1 MLSFSAN
8 LGFLWKEKTLA
19 QAINLAADAGFSA
32 VECHWPYDQP
42 VEDVAR
48 ALQENGLPMLGLNTR
63 PGNLA
68 SGDFGLSA
76 LPGREIEARV
86 AIEEAIDYGTRIKAR
101 NIHVMAGKTVGKEAT
116 DTFVSN
122 LSFACEQAASA
133 GIGILIEP
141 INTVDVPGYFLNT
154 IAQAADICH
163 QVDQANIAIM
173 FDCYHVAKMDFDVE
187 AELETFFAAIGHV
200 QFAGVPDRGPP
211 DEGMLD
217 YDRIF
222 AKLESLGQA
231 KPVGAEYRPATT
243 TEASL
248 GWLDRARSGKSLLPN
263 S

>member
-19 QAINLAADAGFSA
+19 QAIHLAANAGFSA

-48 ALQENGLPMLGLNTR
+48 ALQETGLPMLGLNTR
-63 PGNLA
+63 PGNTA
-68 SGDFGLSA
+68 NRDFGLSA
-76 LPGREIEARV
+76 LTGREEEAR
-86 AIEEAIDYGTRIKAR
+86 EAITQAVAYASAIKAH
-101 NIHVMAGKTVGKEAT
+101 NIHVMAGKTSGKPAT

-122 LSFACEQAASA
+122 LRFACEEAASA

-154 IAQAADICH
+154 IAQAADICS
-163 QVDQANIAIM
+163 QVDKANIAIM
-173 FDCYHVAKMDFDVE
+173 FDCYHVARMDFDVE
-187 AELETFFAAIGHV
+187 AELDTHFAAIGHV

-211 DEGMLD
+211 HEGTLD

-222 AKLESLGQA
+222 AKLESLGQT
-231 KPVGAEYRPATT
+231 KPVGAEYRPVSTT
-243 TEASL
+243 DASL
-248 GWLDRARSGKSLLPN
+248 GWLERARSGKSLL
-263 S
+263 SKS